1 MNRQTKMIVS
11 TVMLVGGAILC
22 CKNKEGIKNLFK
34 KDKTNNDAAPLTE
47 GEAVS
52 GLGRMYATDQIIAE
66 EMNAITQPRTF

>member
-11 TVMLVGGAILC
+11 TLMLVGGAILC
-22 CKNKEGIKNLFK
+22 CKHKEEIKNLFK
-34 KDKTNNDAAPLTE
+34 KDTNNDAAPLTE